1 MIRSIYLEDMKNK
14 NQSGLF
20 DKQERMAKLN
30 YLRDPLVSIGQTINF
45 EAFRSILEEATTL
58 APQGKGGRPPF
69 DRVMLF
75 KALVL
80 QKLYGLSDEQ
90 LEYQINDRLSFMRF
104 LGLEL
109 SDKVPD
115 QKTFWLFRDALTK
128 TGVIDQAFVLFRDRL
143 RREGYIVQEGK
154 IVDATLVKS
163 PVQRNSRDENDQI
176 KNGETPEDWS
186 EEKRR
191 QKDTDAAW
199 TTKHGKHHYGYKNHI
214 KVDAKSKL
222 IDDFEVTPANVHDSQ
237 VLEVLLDETDS
248 GQPLWA
254 DSAYCSEEIRKVLKR
269 KKIGCRIHK
278 KGNRHV
284 TLTPKQMEA
293 NRFKSKTRC
302 RVEHVFATIRNRVN
316 GLTVRCIGLMR
327 STADITL
334 QNLVYNISRVDYLKK
349 LEGISLST

>member
-1 MIRSIYLEDMKNK
+1 MIRSSYLEDMKNK

-30 YLRDPLVSIGQTINF
+30 YLRDPLVSIGQSINF
-45 EAFRSILEEATTL
+45 EAFRNILEEATTI

-115 QKTFWLFRDALTK
+115 QKTFWMFRDSLTK
-128 TGVIDQAFVLFRDRL
+128 TGVIDEAFVLFRDRL

-154 IVDATLVKS
+154 IVDATLVES
-163 PVQRNSRDENDQI
+163 PIQRNSRDENDQI

-186 EEKRR
+186 EDKRR
-191 QKDTDAAW
+191 QKDVDAAW
-199 TTKHGKHHYGYKNHI
+199 TTKHGKHHYGYKNHV

-222 IDDFEVTPANVHDSQ
+222 IDEFEVTPANVHDSQ
-237 VLEVLLDETDS
+237 VLEVLLDETDAK
-248 GQPLWA
+248 QPLWA
-254 DSAYCSEEIRKVLKR
+254 DSAYDSEEIRKVLKK
-269 KKIGCRIHK
+269 KKIGCRIQK
-278 KGNRHV
+278 KGSRNV
-284 TLTPKQMEA
+284 TLTPQQRGA
-293 NRFKSKTRC
+293 NKFKSRTRS
-302 RVEHVFATIRNRVN
+302 RVEHIFATIRNRVN
-316 GLTVRCIGLMR
+316 GLTVRCIGIVR

-334 QNLVYNISRVDYLKK
+334 QNLVYNMTRVDYLKK
-349 LEGISLST
+349 IEGTSLST